1 MTTDARGKEFD
12 EEFLQDNGNDDTQKT
27 PVSPVALHEKDI
39 SSAAEGQHG
48 GDNKKNDESVLE
60 QQGQRSSAKIA
71 DVPPNGGYGWVC
83 VACVAT
89 INAHTWGL
97 NSSYAVFLAYYLAN
111 NHFPGA
117 TPLQYAFIG
126 GLSISQSLIISP
138 LATLTTRL
146 FGTRTT
152 LLIGVFFETLS
163 FIGASFSTQI
173 WHLFLTQGIC
183 FGWGLGFLFV
193 GSVVIAPQWF
203 TTRRSLAN
211 GFAAAGSGLGGLIYS
226 LAAQTM
232 IRNMS
237 LPWAFRILGIVSCV
251 VNTICALLVKDRNKQ
266 IGSSQIA
273 FDYRLFRKPQ
283 FVGLLA
289 FGFLSMLGYVVL
301 LFSLPN
307 YARTVGLTASQGSII
322 GAVFN
327 LGQALGRPPIG
338 YWSDTFGRLN
348 MAASMTALCGVFSL
362 LIWIFAKSFGVLLF
376 FAIVGGC
383 VAGTFWAVAGPVTTE
398 VMGLVDLPAALSI
411 TWLVLVLP
419 TTFSEPI
426 GLEIVSLNN
435 GSYTGAILFT
445 GFMYL
450 GAAVVLWFVRAW
462 KIGELEE
469 EKAAK
474 AQLDSRSSDPVIG
487 KEVMG
492 GDSDV
497 SFEKIKFFRRF
508 FMAYKV

>member
-1 MTTDARGKEFD
+1 MTDVRPGDFVGAQQEIFSNQNDHKSSIGHANSQGKAE
-12 EEFLQDNGNDDTQKT
+12 LGASNNDG
-27 PVSPVALHEKDI
+27 VENEKSD
-39 SSAAEGQHG
+39 
-48 GDNKKNDESVLE
+48 DSVFGRQE
-60 QQGQRSSAKIA
+60 QETREKVE

-126 GLSISQSLIISP
+126 GLSISQALIVSP
-138 LATLTTRL
+138 VATLTTRL
-146 FGTRTT
+146 FGTRVT

-163 FIGASFSTQI
+163 FIAASFATEI
-173 WHLFLTQGIC
+173 WHLFLTQGVC
-183 FGWGLGFLFV
+183 FGWGMGFLFI
-193 GSVVIAPQWF
+193 GSVVITPQWF

-211 GFAAAGSGLGGLIYS
+211 GFAAAGSGAGGLVYS
-226 LAAQTM
+226 LAAQAM

-237 LPWAFRILGIVSCV
+237 LPWAFRILGIVACV
-251 VNTICALLVKDRNKQ
+251 VNTSCALLVKDRNKQ
-266 IGSSQIA
+266 IGSSQLS
-273 FDYRLFRKPQ
+273 FDYNLFRKLP
-283 FVGLLA
+283 FLGLLL

-307 YARTVGLTASQGSII
+307 YARTVGMTASQGSII

-348 MAASMTALCGVFSL
+348 MAASMTGLCGVFVL
-362 LIWIFAKSFGVLLF
+362 LIWIFAKSFGVLIF

-398 VMGLVDLPAALSI
+398 IMGIVDLPAALSI
-411 TWLVLVLP
+411 TWLVLALP
-419 TTFSEPI
+419 TTFSEAM
-426 GLEIVSLNN
+426 GLEIVISN
-435 GSYTGAILFT
+435 GGTYTGAILFT

-450 GAAVVLWFVRAW
+450 GAAAVLWLVRAW
-462 KIGELEE
+462 KIGELEK
-469 EKAAK
+469 EKIAK
-474 AQLDSRSSDPVIG
+474 ARSNS
-487 KEVMG
+487 
-492 GDSDV
+492 GDADHMTGV
-497 SFEKIKFFRRF
+497 LELGFVKRL
-508 FMAYKV
+508 FMRYVV

>member
-1 MTTDARGKEFD
+1 MA
-12 EEFLQDNGNDDTQKT
+12 
-27 PVSPVALHEKDI
+27 DI
-39 SSAAEGQHG
+39 SRSKELDAAQGLNHG
-48 GDNKKNDESVLE
+48 DSVE
-60 QQGQRSSAKIA
+60 KSSASGDRDGVGNERGDELALAQQEEQEIQEKVQ

-126 GLSISQSLIISP
+126 GLSISQALIVSP
-138 LATLTTRL
+138 VATLTTRL

-163 FIGASFSTQI
+163 FIAASFATEI
-173 WHLFLTQGIC
+173 WHLFLTQGVC
-183 FGWGLGFLFV
+183 FGWGMGFLFV

-226 LAAQTM
+226 LAAQAM

-237 LPWAFRILGIVSCV
+237 LPWAFRILGIVACV
-251 VNTICALLVKDRNKQ
+251 VNTSCALLVRDRNKQ
-266 IGSSQIA
+266 IGSSQLS
-273 FDYRLFRKPQ
+273 FDYTLFRKPQ
-283 FVGLLA
+283 FLGLLL

-307 YARTVGLTASQGSII
+307 YARTVGMTASQGSII

-338 YWSDTFGRLN
+338 YFSDTIGRLN
-348 MAASMTALCGVFSL
+348 MAASMTGLCGVFVL
-362 LIWIFAKSFGVLLF
+362 LIWIFAKSFGVLIF
-376 FAIVGGC
+376 FAIAGGF
-383 VAGTFWAVAGPVTTE
+383 VAGTYWAVAGPVTTE
-398 VMGLVDLPAALSI
+398 VMGLVHLPAALSI

-419 TTFSEPI
+419 TTCKSFPFFFPPYPSRDKSITTE
-426 GLEIVSLNN
+426 
-435 GSYTGAILFT
+435 T
-445 GFMYL
+445 YL
-450 GAAVVLWFVRAW
+450 LTHH
-462 KIGELEE
+462 
-469 EKAAK
+469 
-474 AQLDSRSSDPVIG
+474 DPNP
-487 KEVMG
+487 
-492 GDSDV
+492 
-497 SFEKIKFFRRF
+497 
-508 FMAYKV
+508 